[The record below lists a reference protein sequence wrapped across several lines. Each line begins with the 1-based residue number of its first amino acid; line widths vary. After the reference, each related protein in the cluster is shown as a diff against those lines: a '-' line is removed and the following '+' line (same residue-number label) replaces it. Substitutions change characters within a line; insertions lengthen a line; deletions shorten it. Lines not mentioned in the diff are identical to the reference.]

1 MSYNKA
7 IAEMQWRAWKEAE
20 EKKLRELGVD
30 EDTIQRLHIYDWEE
44 FNRERRYQDWLN
56 KGMPGIEPLYFK
68 PDIEIPV
75 RDAESLLDN
84 INSPEL
90 FSTLKDV
97 DKKTLEILLMK
108 ICGYNSREISQRVGI
123 STKAVDLRM
132 VRLRKKLK
140 NIFVKRRF

>member
-7 IAEMQWRAWKEAE
+7 IAEMQQRAWKEAE

-30 EDTIQRLHIYDWEE
+30 EDTIQRLRTYDWEE
-44 FNRERRYQDWLN
+44 FKRERRYREWID
-56 KGMPGIEPLYFK
+56 KGMPGMESPIPK
-68 PDIEIPV
+68 PDVELPV
-75 RDAESLLDN
+75 NDAESLLND
-84 INSPEL
+84 IDSPEL
-90 FSTLKDV
+90 FSILKNV

-108 ICGYNSREISQRVGI
+108 ICGYNSCEISQRVGI